1 MTLINNEPL
10 KKRFSHSIFSEQHC
24 VCIVSNQVIIFLT
37 FLPLQHCLY
46 KTPEVLISK
55 NKAISLSVELRTCT
69 RYSDEVLVHQILS
82 QLKDIH
88 PSINVQSLRVNI
100 SVFLACCCVK
110 QDAAFLSLPAFRKTS
125 GSTTAKPVVYDI
137 SRETG

>member
-10 KKRFSHSIFSEQHC
+10 KKRFSHSMSSEQHC

-55 NKAISLSVELRTCT
+55 NKAISLSVDLRTCT
-69 RYSDEVLVHQILS
+69 RYSDEVLGI
-82 QLKDIH
+82 
-88 PSINVQSLRVNI
+88 R
-100 SVFLACCCVK
+100 
-110 QDAAFLSLPAFRKTS
+110 
-125 GSTTAKPVVYDI
+125 Y
-137 SRETG
+137 